1 METSGKFA
9 MNCEQ
14 VQAIVLDSY
23 SVGATSLAQ
32 RSAALAHLSLCPHC
46 AALQESWDAAKEELR
61 TLSEETLDARAPA
74 RVEMSVMQAF
84 RAEHRKAAARRAG
97 IAAVWALA
105 AAAVVVAGV
114 ITWNAQHRRHLQSIA
129 PDLSAGNGSSAAL
142 AAGPSQ
148 SGSNGQLV
156 AGLAGDDSGEFTL
169 LPGAV
174 PADTDD
180 AAIWR
185 VRMQRSSLA
194 ALGLPVNEQRAGE
207 WIQVDLMVG
216 NDGSPEAVRLA
227 QEEN

>member
-9 MNCEQ
+9 MSCEQ
-14 VQAIVLDSY
+14 VQAIVLDSH
-23 SVGATSLAQ
+23 SVGATSAAQ
-32 RSAALAHLSLCPHC
+32 RSAALGHLSHCPHC

-61 TLSEETLDARAPA
+61 SLSEESLDAQAPA
-74 RVEMSVMQAF
+74 RVEMRVLQAF
-84 RAEHRKAAARRAG
+84 RAERRKAATRRAG
-97 IAAVWALA
+97 IAAAWALA
-105 AAAVVVAGV
+105 AAAVLVAGV
-114 ITWNAQHRRHLQSIA
+114 IAWNAQHQRQLKSA
-129 PDLSAGNGSSAAL
+129 SPDL
-142 AAGPSQ
+142 AAGTGAKVAPAGASQ
-148 SGSNGQLV
+148 NGSTQLV
-156 AGLAGDDSGEFTL
+156 AGLSGDDLSEFTL

-174 PADTDD
+174 ASDTDD

-194 ALGLPVNEQRAGE
+194 ALGLPVNEQRASE

>member
-1 METSGKFA
+1 MSCDE
-9 MNCEQ
+9 

-23 SVGATSLAQ
+23 SVGATSPAQ
-32 RSAALAHLSLCPHC
+32 RASAVAHLGHCAHC

-61 TLSEETLDARAPA
+61 SLSEETLDARAPA
-74 RVEMSVMQAF
+74 RVEKRVMQAF
-84 RAEHRKAAARRAG
+84 RAEHREAATRRAG

-105 AAAVVVAGV
+105 AAAVLVAGV
-114 ITWNAQHRRHLQSIA
+114 IAWNAQHQRPRQSS
-129 PDLSAGNGSSAAL
+129 PDLSATHGASG
-142 AAGPSQ
+142 AGAENPQ
-148 SGSNGQLV
+148 NDANNQLV
-156 AGLAGDDSGEFTL
+156 AGLSAGEDSAEFTL

-174 PADTDD
+174 SADTDD

-216 NDGSPEAVRLA
+216 SDGSPEAVRLA
-227 QEEN
+227 QEQN

>member
-1 METSGKFA
+1 METSAKFA
-9 MNCEQ
+9 MSCEH
-14 VQAIVLDSY
+14 VQAIVLDSH
-23 SVGATSLAQ
+23 SVGAISAAQ
-32 RSAALAHLSLCPHC
+32 RSAALAHLSHCSHC

-61 TLSEETLDARAPA
+61 SLSEESLDAQAPA
-74 RVEMSVMQAF
+74 RVEMRVIQAF
-84 RAEHRKAAARRAG
+84 RAEHRKAAGRRAG

-114 ITWNAQHRRHLQSIA
+114 LAWNAQHQRHLQSNS
-129 PDLSAGNGSSAAL
+129 PDLSAAGGSGAAPAGSSQNGSNS
-142 AAGPSQ
+142 
-148 SGSNGQLV
+148 QLV
-156 AGLAGDDSGEFTL
+156 AGLSGDDSSEFTL

-174 PADTDD
+174 PGDTDD

-194 ALGLPVNEQRAGE
+194 ALGLPVNEQRASE